1 MMKKIKDNN
10 IKDKMDLDEEITEQL
25 NKPRTKRLASKGVEK
40 LISNIKDGKDGIP
53 SDDSS
58 SIKDEDIK
66 EEKKYLG
73 KKRLSRESF
82 KSEENKINNKDK
94 YFNEENK
101 KENKKEKDNKNI
113 NNKNNNENNNDKINK
128 EKEENNNKD
137 NNNFD
142 NIKEEQN
149 IIKLDNYQE
158 SIKIYLKNFFEK
170 TPINCVQILNKINLE
185 KKISNKL
192 KEYNIKKFDLN
203 DKTLLFLNYNLLSI
217 IKTIL
222 IRLITI
228 SRIRNTSFNNFSKNI
243 LPIYNIN
250 TYNLDYENNNLINFY
265 PSKNFK
271 IIFTNNLKSKYNLIE
286 EFQKLNN
293 KKIKLENFS
302 KYKEK
307 LESLAKE
314 KGVESTIKFTSGPNL
329 IKLGPG
335 RRTRK
340 KDSAIIKQMRNSF
353 AKNQKKEE
361 SNKQKSDK
369 LNTINTIFENK
380 KINSQ
385 NSISFLN
392 NDENRDNKN
401 DYSILNNDNNINK
414 NKISFN
420 DVNIN
425 IFKHH
430 YIDNSDKYPILTK
443 KKINLK
449 DLIFLLENDIE
460 IFNKNLFLQKI
471 MMKISELNNK

>member
-1 MMKKIKDNN
+1 MPKKVLKKSKEDN

-40 LISNIKDGKDGIP
+40 LISNIKGGKDGIP
-53 SDDSS
+53 SEDSS
-58 SIKDEDIK
+58 SYEEDIK

-73 KKRLSRESF
+73 KKRVNRESI
-82 KSEENKINNKDK
+82 KNKDIS
-94 YFNEENK
+94 NNNISNK
-101 KENKKEKDNKNI
+101 NKKEKDNKNI
-113 NNKNNNENNNDKINK
+113 NNKNINENNNEKIDN
-128 EKEENNNKD
+128 EKEENIDKNNIS
-137 NNNFD
+137 
-142 NIKEEQN
+142 NISEIDEEQ
-149 IIKLDNYQE
+149 IKLDNYQE
-158 SIKIYLKNFFEK
+158 TIKKYLKNFFDK
-170 TPINCVQILNKINLE
+170 IPMNYTQIINKNNLE
-185 KKISNKL
+185 KKISYKL
-192 KEYNIKKFDLN
+192 KEYNLKKFDLN
-203 DKTLLFLNYNLLSI
+203 EKTLLFLNYNLISF

-222 IRLITI
+222 IRLISI
-228 SRIRNTSFNNFSKNI
+228 SRIRNTSFNNFSKNP

-250 TYNLDYENNNLINFY
+250 TYNWDYDNNNLIHFY

-271 IIFTNNLKSKYNLIE
+271 IIFTNNLKAKYNLIE

-380 KINSQ
+380 KFLSQ
-385 NSISFLN
+385 SNISFHN
-392 NDENRDNKN
+392 NNNEENEDNKN
-401 DYSILNNDNNINK
+401 DYSILNNNINK

-430 YIDNSDKYPILTK
+430 YIDNSDKYNILTK

-460 IFNKNLFLQKI
+460 ISNKNIFLQKI

>member
-1 MMKKIKDNN
+1 MPKKVIKKSKDNN
-10 IKDKMDLDEEITEQL
+10 FKDKMVLDEEITEQL

-40 LISNIKDGKDGIP
+40 LISNIKGGKDGIP
-53 SDDSS
+53 SEDSS
-58 SIKDEDIK
+58 SYNEEEDIK

-73 KKRLSRESF
+73 KKRVNRESF
-82 KSEENKINNKDK
+82 KSEDNTKNDNNDK
-94 YFNEENK
+94 
-101 KENKKEKDNKNI
+101 NKKEKDNKNI
-113 NNKNNNENNNDKINK
+113 NKNNNEKIDNEKEDIIDKNNNNNIGEIN
-128 EKEENNNKD
+128 
-137 NNNFD
+137 
-142 NIKEEQN
+142 EEQ
-149 IIKLDNYQE
+149 IKLDNYQE
-158 SIKIYLKNFFEK
+158 IIKKYLKNFFDK
-170 TPINCVQILNKINLE
+170 IPINQTQIINKNNLE

-192 KEYNIKKFDLN
+192 KEYNLKKFDLN
-203 DKTLLFLNYNLLSI
+203 EKTLLFLNYNLFSI

-222 IRLITI
+222 IRLISI
-228 SRIRNTSFNNFSKNI
+228 SRIRNTSFNNFSKNP

-250 TYNLDYENNNLINFY
+250 TYNWNYDNNNLINFY

-271 IIFTNNLKSKYNLIE
+271 IIFTNNLKAKYNLIE

-380 KINSQ
+380 KFLSQ
-385 NSISFLN
+385 SNISFHN
-392 NDENRDNKN
+392 NNNEENEDNKN
-401 DYSILNNDNNINK
+401 DYSILNNNINK

-430 YIDNSDKYPILTK
+430 YIDNSDKYNILTK

-460 IFNKNLFLQKI
+460 ISNKNIFLQKI